1 MERFL
6 LIVIFIFYFF
16 IGNSQVVKYF
26 SVDGIKFGH
35 YDEKQDEYIDEK
47 RFKKVNL
54 QISLHDNRI
63 RVHSLIPKE
72 YYFYQY
78 VGEYNDSLKNEKIIV
93 LVSFDSDGK
102 ICYLTFKETTKE
114 SFIIIN
120 YEKNKIIFRI
130 KYLF

>member
-1 MERFL
+1 
-6 LIVIFIFYFF
+6 
-16 IGNSQVVKYF
+16 
-26 SVDGIKFGH
+26 
-35 YDEKQDEYIDEK
+35 
-47 RFKKVNL
+47 
-54 QISLHDNRI
+54 
-63 RVHSLIPKE
+63 
-72 YYFYQY
+72 